1 MSGLAPAPLRGVP
14 MGEDRARR
22 PHPMNVQTEWD
33 KLTFGVELCVPL
45 PEAAKPGSE
54 PVVVEK
60 LDLGI

>member
-1 MSGLAPAPLRGVP
+1 